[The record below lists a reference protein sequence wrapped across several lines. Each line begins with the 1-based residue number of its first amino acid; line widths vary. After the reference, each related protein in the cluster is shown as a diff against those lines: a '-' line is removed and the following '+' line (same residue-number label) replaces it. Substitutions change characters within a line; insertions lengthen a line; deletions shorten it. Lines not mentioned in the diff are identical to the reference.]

1 MTGAPPAPRG
11 DHLRLAAAAALV
23 LVFVTGLAL
32 GWGAAHHVRE
42 PGPSAR
48 ATRAGPPGR
57 PPAAARGAL
66 AELGLTPAQQ
76 ARVDSLFAARRTQ
89 VDSFWRGPGQRLRVI
104 LDSANEDVRTVLDSG
119 QRARYDTLRAVH
131 QRREGRGGP
140 RGGPFP
146 PGPFPGGPP
155 GPPPGGAPG
164 APPPPPS

>member
-1 MTGAPPAPRG
+1 MLPAPRG
-11 DHLRLAAAAALV
+11 DHMRLAAAAALV

-42 PGPSAR
+42 PGRAAR
-48 ATRAGPPGR
+48 PPFSGPPGA
-57 PPAAARGAL
+57 PAVARGAL

-131 QRREGRGGP
+131 QRREGRVGP
-140 RGGPFP
+140 RGGP
-146 PGPFPGGPP
+146 
-155 GPPPGGAPG
+155 
-164 APPPPPS
+164 